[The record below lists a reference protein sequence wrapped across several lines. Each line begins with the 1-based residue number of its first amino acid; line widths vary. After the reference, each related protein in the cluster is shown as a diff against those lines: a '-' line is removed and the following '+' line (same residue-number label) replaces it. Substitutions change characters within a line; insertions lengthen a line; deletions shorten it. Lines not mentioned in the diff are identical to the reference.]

1 MSSTEIL
8 FNSPALHSL
17 KRAQLVKICKRHGVK
32 AAGTNE
38 ALVAKLQQFAKTLPV
53 DRTSL
58 YVSTSDA
65 AAEDEDTQ
73 HDDDDEEG
81 DDGHSTATEG
91 VIMTAQRGR
100 VLLARPS
107 EPWSIVEEESREE
120 ENSLPTAVT
129 SLNSKQSGLSLSTIG
144 EFGHGS
150 SGGSTKSPSRFIRN
164 VLENHIPELTDP
176 SLLLVLD
183 SSVSSSIKAFASS
196 LKRVATGGAHS
207 SLLRSKTSPNKVSP
221 SELIQ
226 KEHSPSP
233 TPPATP
239 EPVPSTYLPDNTL
252 AQSTIRLIPSTL
264 DLTNMDGPTDT
275 YIPTKTHDGE
285 DGDGSSG
292 SDDDWLA
299 SRQKRPSSIYPQ
311 LPEFAQATAAAS
323 RADLSAIMPGGF
335 EFSDPPAAASPVAD
349 PSTVQLP
356 LDLHSPTTAATAA
369 SVLEE
374 INKRL
379 GMAPNA
385 PNAMTFETFANKGP
399 LFSTAPKIDWANS
412 GLKEAKGGDRFAS
425 AHDGM
430 FNQMDSITTHYAA
443 KRAAPTISQ
452 LLGSKK
458 RKSSAQGGLA
468 SAISPRTRPS
478 FSATPSAAKRRS
490 RASMAVERKSIVLP
504 SVITKKLLDMPQ
516 PESSNPVLANEP
528 AFPKKRITIFEEG
541 DDVDGDVPMPG
552 GFDGGSRPS
561 VTVKPSDAAKKRLD
575 TAKAKRRSSSGRK
588 SLGRA
593 SIIGTGASTSAKP
606 VKASSTRRFGF
617 LKSSAKLVKS
627 AWNAATTSGPSTSAR
642 STAKQACVVAPV
654 KPIAAV
660 VPSVSSN
667 KSRADDE
674 VGTGIFGGAMAKSSF
689 LKKKE
694 IPKVSEVPSASTSA
708 AAKKQMIA
716 ATIAAKSPPPPPPSA
731 PSSKLPVPSPAA
743 SNSNSKRPSS
753 PPPPLPIL
761 GKPSTGTPLQPSILG
776 SIATRRVVS
785 GSSMRVR
792 ALGRKSTI
800 ARASTMSS
808 ANSRPPLPSAVG
820 GSPALNKA
828 EGSLRVSNTSALAQG
843 RVTPV
848 GRRTP
853 ISTAPTGLGFASMGV
868 PPPAKAG
875 GPVKSSTLT
884 APTASSLARLQ
895 SNVRPP
901 TISNKPIQ
909 NQNQPPSVSRF
920 GFDLNAQS
928 PSTTPLKKT
937 SESTFTQSP
946 TVPKTFGPLEAVTN
960 TMHTEMSM
968 MPQGERLEDES
979 MADFMIPMNDSS
991 ATNTLSSTASGS
1003 RSGRRPRISRS
1014 MVIAKLGEKRAMA
1027 DAAFMANANAIAAAR
1042 PSAVGASAGTGS
1054 TSSGV
1059 SHARRSHGIGGA
1071 GGTPRRMNTKDAEMA
1086 ILASAKKAVRRSEVV
1101 RRQSKAPGPITGP
1114 SWAGIKA
1121 GFTMKASTTT

>member
-73 HDDDDEEG
+73 HDDDHEEG

-207 SLLRSKTSPNKVSP
+207 SLLRSKASPNKVSP

-335 EFSDPPAAASPVAD
+335 EFSDPPASASPVAG

-468 SAISPRTRPS
+468 SAMSPRTRPS

-606 VKASSTRRFGF
+606 VKASSTGRFGF

-627 AWNAATTSGPSTSAR
+627 AWNAATTSGPNTSAR

-660 VPSVSSN
+660 VSSVSSN

-694 IPKVSEVPSASTSA
+694 IPKV
-708 AAKKQMIA
+708 
-716 ATIAAKSPPPPPPSA
+716 
-731 PSSKLPVPSPAA
+731 
-743 SNSNSKRPSS
+743 
-753 PPPPLPIL
+753 
-761 GKPSTGTPLQPSILG
+761 
-776 SIATRRVVS
+776 
-785 GSSMRVR
+785 
-792 ALGRKSTI
+792 
-800 ARASTMSS
+800 
-808 ANSRPPLPSAVG
+808 
-820 GSPALNKA
+820 
-828 EGSLRVSNTSALAQG
+828 VSNTSALAQG

-909 NQNQPPSVSRF
+909 NQNQPPSISRF

-1071 GGTPRRMNTKDAEMA
+1071 GGTPRRRNTKDAEMA